1 MSVLNNARKQLA
13 HKLKLLRFVHGWSQE
28 ELAERSGL
36 HRTYISAIECTQCNL
51 SLDNLER
58 LAHAFGITPSEL
70 LSEPQADE
78 LLAQWQAWR
87 CEESAPL
94 YRVH

>member
-1 MSVLNNARKQLA
+1 MSDSNNARKLLA
-13 HKLKLLRFVHGWSQE
+13 NKLKLLRFTHAWSQE

-58 LAHAFGITPSEL
+58 LARAFGISPAEL
-70 LSEPQADE
+70 LSEPQADD
-78 LLAQWQAWR
+78 LLAQWQTWR

-94 YRVH
+94 YVVH